1 MKLKI
6 KDSRAYTIMEMTVAS
21 ALLILVALS
30 IAMLFIIGMRMFERG
45 VGQTNIQRR
54 ARVALDKI
62 SRDIRNSATARILNS
77 YTDRTVSMQG
87 DYIEVGNEGYYFS
100 GTNIR
105 FVNDLVADNQASE
118 ADDKPVV
125 DGAGKVGVANI
136 FRNDGNDMITIE
148 FSVTDQSI
156 SRGNQSADF
165 ITSVYK
171 RN

>member
-1 MKLKI
+1 
-6 KDSRAYTIMEMTVAS
+6 MEMVIAS
-21 ALLILVALS
+21 ALLIMVALS
-30 IAMLFIIGMRMFERG
+30 IAMLSITGLRMFERG
-45 VGQTNIQRR
+45 IGQTNIQRR

-62 SRDIRNSATARILNS
+62 SRDIRNVATTRILNS

-100 GTNIR
+100 GTKIR
-105 FVNDLVADNQASE
+105 FISDLLADNPGME
-118 ADDKPVV
+118 TDDKPIV
-125 DGAGKVGVANI
+125 DGAGKIGGRNI
-136 FRNDGNDMITIE
+136 FRNDGNNMITIE